1 VAESG
6 CVANRVSY
14 PDEATALERAL
25 GDGVVA
31 VEHVGSTAVPGL
43 PGRPILDLLVGL
55 VAREPSGVQLEA
67 LRQLGYRPPRRR
79 VGRLYVTRGTP
90 RAVTVHF
97 AQWGSARWWRLIEFR
112 DMLRRDQDAR
122 RRYAELKASHD
133 DLGPARYAAAKRRFV
148 EAELL
153 RAKRL
158 RK

>member
-1 VAESG
+1 VAK
-6 CVANRVSY
+6 RVSY
-14 PDEATALERAL
+14 PHEATALERAL

-55 VAREPSGVQLEA
+55 VACEPTGVQLEA

-112 DMLRRDQDAR
+112 DMLRRDPDAR
-122 RRYAELKASHD
+122 RRYAELKASHR